1 MKSSDFSFDSDSFSS
16 NSLLF
21 KPDNASS
28 EIVSAKTLRCD
39 PDRFVSFR
47 TLWEGLL
54 TLFSERKEPKIWR
67 KRDRAGN
74 WYFRVFDPITGA
86 SSVMDSEQ
94 ELRVWLEKRYYADRG

>member
-1 MKSSDFSFDSDSFSS
+1 MKSSDFSFNSDSFSS

-28 EIVSAKTLRCD
+28 EIVSAKTLRCE
-39 PDRFVSFR
+39 PDRSIHFSD
-47 TLWEGLL
+47 LWERLL
-54 TLFSERKEPKIWR
+54 TLFSGRKEPKIWR

-86 SSVMDSEQ
+86 TSAVESEQ
-94 ELRVWLEKRYYADRG
+94 ELRVWLEKRYYVAHS